1 MDRKRI
7 KLAVLLATFLA
18 ALDGTMVATAGPV
31 IARGLSGLNLYP
43 WMLAGFMA
51 TAAIATPVFGR
62 LADNFSPGRLYTLA
76 LSVFALGSL
85 GCATAENM
93 PVLIGFRAFQ
103 GIGAGGIFT
112 VGLIMIGQVF
122 EGSERAKAL
131 GAQSA
136 MWGIAAVLGPVTG
149 GLFAAAGLW
158 RWLFFMSVPLAFAAI
173 ILTRSMT
180 KSGAMKRVI
189 PESESTPFDF
199 MGVLWLTISLSA
211 LLFVPMALA
220 AGMDL
225 PALLAVAVGGISGVL
240 LWRTERRA
248 QYPLLPMQKLQETP
262 ILRLLAAGLV
272 SSAVLYA
279 AVTVI
284 PLLTQN
290 AMGLPASVAGL
301 ILLPIPVGWAIGSM
315 AAGRRCAG
323 VGGRSVASSG
333 LALMILGLLVCS
345 WQGASELQILALVV
359 GGGLLGFGVGHLIIG
374 ALWEVQGLAAEREL
388 GLYTGLFNFARNLG
402 NAFGPAIFGGL
413 VLLLERGSMGALIG
427 NGFQSQA
434 APALLAQSI
443 HEIMWMLVA
452 VVVILIPVVAEFG
465 SRESPVEAIR
475 HSDLRA
481 KANGETGGHVL

>member
-51 TAAIATPVFGR
+51 AAAIATPVFGR
-62 LADNFSPGRLYTLA
+62 ISDIFSPGRLYTLA
-76 LSVFALGSL
+76 LGVFALGSL

-122 EGSERAKAL
+122 EGTERAKAL

-136 MWGIAAVLGPVTG
+136 MWGVAAVFGPVVG
-149 GLFAAAGLW
+149 GLFAEAGLW
-158 RWLFFMSVPLAFAAI
+158 RWLFLMSVPLAIAAI
-173 ILTRSMT
+173 FLIRSMT
-180 KSGAMKRVI
+180 KPGATKRVAPK
-189 PESESTPFDF
+189 PESRTFDF
-199 MGVLWLTISLSA
+199 EGALWLTISMSA
-211 LLFVPMALA
+211 LLLVPMALA
-220 AGMDL
+220 ASQD
-225 PALLAVAVGGISGVL
+225 LLALTAVAAGGISGVL

-248 QYPLLPMQKLQETP
+248 RDPLLPMQKLQEAPT
-262 ILRLLAAGLV
+262 IRLLAAGLV

-284 PLLTQN
+284 PLLTQS
-290 AMGLPASVAGL
+290 AMGLPSSVAGL

-315 AAGRRCAG
+315 VAGRRCGG
-323 VGGRSVASSG
+323 VGGRPVASIG
-333 LALMILGLLVCS
+333 LALMTLGLLVCS
-345 WQGASELQILALVV
+345 WQGASESQILALVV

-374 ALWEVQGLAAEREL
+374 TLWEVQAMAAEREI

-413 VLLLERGSMGALIG
+413 VLLLEQVSRGGMVGS
-427 NGFQSQA
+427 GFQSQA
-434 APALLAQSI
+434 TPAVLMQSI
-443 HEIMWMLVA
+443 REVMWILVA
-452 VVVILIPVVAEFG
+452 VLAILIPVVAEFG
-465 SRESPVEAIR
+465 PRESP
-475 HSDLRA
+475 S
-481 KANGETGGHVL
+481 GELNKT